1 MPVSNV
7 QVGLL
12 GGLVIIGLLGF
23 QFLEIEKSEPVPD
36 ESSLLA
42 ESGLMEEL
50 RALKAQL
57 EEY

>member
-23 QFLEIEKSEPVPD
+23 QFLEIEKSEEHVNT
-36 ESSLLA
+36 LYTVVA
-42 ESGLMEEL
+42 
-50 RALKAQL
+50 
-57 EEY
+57 Y